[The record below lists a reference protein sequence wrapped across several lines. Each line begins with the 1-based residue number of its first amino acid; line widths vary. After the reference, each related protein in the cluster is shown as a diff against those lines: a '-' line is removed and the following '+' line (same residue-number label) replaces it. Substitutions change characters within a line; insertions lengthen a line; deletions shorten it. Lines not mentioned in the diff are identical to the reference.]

1 MLIQTTRYT
10 LFLLF
15 KTLYMQWPASK
26 REFTRKR
33 TATRSLLFIT
43 LARVT
48 YKMCWRNNRPTSTVL
63 IDGPCSHTDEFR
75 DEILSVAYAT
85 RLYRLHTA
93 RELRVHRGQFSSH
106 DPRYIQLYCMYTMAR
121 LIYTGNSLG
130 HTRQQ

>member
-15 KTLYMQWPASK
+15 KTLYMQRSWQQWPASK

-48 YKMCWRNNRPTSTVL
+48 YKMCWRNDRLTSTVL
-63 IDGPCSHTDEFR
+63 IDGPCSHTDEFS
-75 DEILSVAYAT
+75 SVAYAT
-85 RLYRLHTA
+85 RLSYRLHTA

-106 DPRYIQLYCMYTMAR
+106 DPRYIQLYSMDTMAR
-121 LIYTGNSLG
+121 LIYTGNS
-130 HTRQQ
+130 

>member
-15 KTLYMQWPASK
+15 KTLYMQRSWQQWPASK

-48 YKMCWRNNRPTSTVL
+48 YKMCWRNDRLTSTVL
-63 IDGPCSHTDEFR
+63 IDGPCSHTDEF
-75 DEILSVAYAT
+75 SVAYAT

-106 DPRYIQLYCMYTMAR
+106 DPRYIQLYSMDTMAR
-121 LIYTGNSLG
+121 LIYTGNS
-130 HTRQQ
+130 